1 MNPSIRKP
9 VTIESWTI
17 EAVNLWAKHWF
28 VLTGGLFAPGQFNPM
43 TVSWGMFGELW
54 SKPVAMVFV
63 RPSRHTYGFME
74 HNDSFT
80 LCAFPEEHRNA
91 LQVCGTM
98 SGRSGDKLSLA
109 GLTPMASTTVAAPC
123 YAEANL
129 VVECRKLYFDDLKPS
144 HFLSP
149 EIEANYGGRDYHRC
163 YIGEIVAVGVA
174 AVTSG

>member
-1 MNPSIRKP
+1 MHAIVRKP
-9 VTIESWTI
+9 LDVQTWTI
-17 EAVNLWAKHWF
+17 EAVNLWAKRWF
-28 VLTGGLFAPGQFNPM
+28 VLTGGVLSPGHFNQM

-74 HNDSFT
+74 RNDSFT
-80 LCAFPEEHRNA
+80 LCAFPEDYRKA

-98 SGRSGDKLSLA
+98 SGRSGDKLSMA
-109 GLTPMASTTVAAPC
+109 GLTPMAATTVAAPC

-129 VVECRKLYFDDLKPS
+129 VVECRKIYFDDLKPS

-149 EIEANYGGRDYHRC
+149 EIETNYGGRDYHRC
-163 YIGEIVAVGVA
+163 YIGEILAVSA
-174 AVTSG
+174 AEGTAG